1 MICPGAEL
9 GLEPVLPLPK
19 LQLRNCGLATS
30 EGSEGLEDFMAVV
43 VVTADPSGADP
54 CIHPGN

>member
-1 MICPGAEL
+1 M
-9 GLEPVLPLPK
+9 EPVLPVPK

-30 EGSEGLEDFMAVV
+30 EGSEGLKDFLVV
-43 VVTADPSGADP
+43 VAVTTGPGGADP